1 MHRFW
6 RQTLR
11 FAPRALVLVALL
23 AAMACTDSDGDSPTQ
38 PTPPANPNEV
48 FYTAVAASDGI
59 GVGSTVPCFPL
70 ADCPDGTGYV
80 PLTVRRL
87 RADGKIVTLTNLSL
101 PGYVLSRDIQNIGNS
116 VGRGIDGNF
125 IDRQMPFVP
134 RNSTLITVFAG
145 GNDANSIGEAV
156 ARGQAGTD
164 PAAFIATQVN
174 NFGRD
179 MRALYSG
186 IRERAPN
193 ARIIVLNLPNMA
205 GLPYAAPLTVAQ
217 KRILQSIA
225 VGFSA
230 QTNTL
235 AQQGA
240 LVIDLMCDQRSYVP
254 GNYSS
259 DGFHPNDA
267 GYAYL
272 HALIYPVAVGG
283 SAPTPSGSC
292 PAMAQF

>member
-1 MHRFW
+1 MHQSW
-6 RQTLR
+6 RPAFRL
-11 FAPRALVLVALL
+11 ASRALLL
-23 AAMACTDSDGDSPTQ
+23 AAFLGAAACDNNDNPTQ

-48 FYTAVAASDGI
+48 FYSAIGASDGI
-59 GVGSTVPCFPL
+59 GFGSTVPCLPF

-87 RADGKIVTLTNLSL
+87 RADGKIVTLTNLSI
-101 PGYVLSRDIQNIGNS
+101 PGHVLSRDIQNIGNS
-116 VGRGIDGNF
+116 IGRGIDGNF
-125 IDRQMPFVP
+125 IEREMPFVP
-134 RNSTLITVFAG
+134 RNSTLVTVFAG
-145 GNDANSIGEAV
+145 GNDANTIGEAV
-156 ARGQAGTD
+156 ARGQGGTD
-164 PAAFIATQVN
+164 PAAFIATQVS

-179 MRALYSG
+179 MRTLYSG

-205 GLPYAAPLTVAQ
+205 GLPYSAPLTVAQ

-235 AQQGA
+235 VQQGA
-240 LVIDLMCDQRSYVP
+240 LVIDLMCDARSYQA

-267 GYAYL
+267 GYAYM
-272 HALIYPVAVGG
+272 HALIYPVTLTG
-283 SAPTPSGSC
+283 SAPPPSASC
-292 PAMAQF
+292 APMTMF

>member
-1 MHRFW
+1 MNSSWRPAFRFIS
-6 RQTLR
+6 
-11 FAPRALVLVALL
+11 RALVLLALVA
-23 AAMACTDSDGDSPTQ
+23 AAACDNNDNPTQ

-48 FYTAVAASDGI
+48 FYTAIGASDGI
-59 GVGSTVPCFPL
+59 GFGSSAPCFPL

-80 PLTVRRL
+80 PLTARRL
-87 RADGKIVTLTNLSL
+87 KTDGKIVQLTNLSL

-116 VGRGIDGNF
+116 IGRGIDGNF
-125 IDRQMPFVP
+125 IDRMVPFVP
-134 RNSTLITVFAG
+134 RNTTLVTVFAG
-145 GNDANSIGEAV
+145 GNDANTIGEAV
-156 ARGQAGTD
+156 GRGQGGAD
-164 PAAFIATQVN
+164 PTAYIATQVG

-179 MRALYSG
+179 MRTLYSG

-205 GLPYAAPLTVAQ
+205 GLPYSAPLTVAQ
-217 KRILQSIA
+217 KRLLQSIA

-235 AQQGA
+235 TQQGA
-240 LVIDLMCDQRSYVP
+240 LVIDLMCDARSYQT

-267 GYAYL
+267 GYAYM
-272 HALIYPVAVGG
+272 HGLIYPVVTTG
-283 SAPTPSGSC
+283 SAPPPSASC
-292 PAMAQF
+292 AAMTMF

>member
-1 MHRFW
+1 MNSSW
-6 RQTLR
+6 RPAFRL
-11 FAPRALVLVALL
+11 AARALMLL
-23 AAMACTDSDGDSPTQ
+23 ALIGAAACDNNDNPTQ

-48 FYTAVAASDGI
+48 FYTAVGASDGI
-59 GVGSTVPCFPL
+59 GIGATIPCIPF

-80 PLTVRRL
+80 QLTARRL
-87 RADGKIVTLTNLSL
+87 KADGKIVTLTNLSL
-101 PGYVLSRDIQNIGNS
+101 PGYVLSRDIQNIANTI
-116 VGRGIDGNF
+116 GRPIDSNI
-125 IDRQMPFVP
+125 IDREMPFVP
-134 RNSTLITVFAG
+134 RNSTLVTVFAG
-145 GNDANSIGEAV
+145 GNDANVIGEAV
-156 ARGQAGTD
+156 ARGQGGTD
-164 PAAFIATQVN
+164 PAAYITTQVS

-205 GLPYAAPLTVAQ
+205 GLPYSTSLTVAQ

-230 QTNTL
+230 QANTL
-235 AQQGA
+235 VQQGA
-240 LVIDLMCDQRSYVP
+240 LVIDLMCDARSYQQ

-267 GYAYL
+267 GYAYM
-272 HALIYPVAVGG
+272 HALIYPAATTG
-283 SAPTPSGSC
+283 SAPPPSASC
-292 PAMAQF
+292 AAMTMF